1 MWNLYRHPGAIPG
14 FSMPNKLEI
23 IMTYT
28 PEDINN
34 FYTEELQKGCIVTGK
49 RCEITAI
56 ANILVLPLS
65 TEENDALDEY
75 FKDDEDYKESCRL
88 YKNIQDFPYENL
100 PSLSNQLELM
110 GLRGDMISAQLKLII
125 KVTRYLMERRLEQ
138 VSQTSPTNIS

>member
-1 MWNLYRHPGAIPG
+1 
-14 FSMPNKLEI
+14 
-23 IMTYT
+23 MTYT